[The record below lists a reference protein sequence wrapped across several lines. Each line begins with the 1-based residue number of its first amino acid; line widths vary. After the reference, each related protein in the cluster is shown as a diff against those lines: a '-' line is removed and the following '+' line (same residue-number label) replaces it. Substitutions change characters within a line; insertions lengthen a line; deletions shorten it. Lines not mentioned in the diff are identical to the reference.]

1 MESYK
6 WSKDFFDDVML
17 VLALSLEAAIGL
29 SILFV
34 AVL

>member
-1 MESYK
+1 MEGYK

-17 VLALSLEAAIGL
+17 ALALALEAAIGL